1 MTALGALAPV
11 ARPWMATML
20 AMIISPTAMSQ
31 WDVVPTIAS
40 PITMLATWQ
49 EPT

>member
-11 ARPWMATML
+11 ARPWIATTL
-20 AMIISPTAMSQ
+20 ARIIRPTAMSQ
-31 WDVVPTIAS
+31 CDVVPTIAS
-40 PITMLATWQ
+40 PITMLAMWQ